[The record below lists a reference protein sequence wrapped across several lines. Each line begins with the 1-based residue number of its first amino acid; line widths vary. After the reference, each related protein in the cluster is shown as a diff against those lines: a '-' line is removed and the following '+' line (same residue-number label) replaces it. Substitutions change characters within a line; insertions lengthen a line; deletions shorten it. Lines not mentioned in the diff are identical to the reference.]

1 MNNSKKF
8 ANIILS
14 IVLVVTIILTILSS
28 IIRFSATNK
37 GIYLRL
43 LEDSNTY
50 SNVEQA
56 LSNKMVAILGNDISE
71 NLKESIIT
79 EEDIRKEANV
89 ALDCILSDLISGQA
103 NIPQIDTTIYKE
115 RIAEALNTLTGFE
128 AKIRSDKNLTS
139 SIQSNDM
146 CLTPINTVNSNDK
159 LIGEDMFNVH
169 NLNEDKN
176 NDLTLVNMASRAE
189 LEAQGRAM
197 LKEKGLTEEE
207 ARRKAAERGISEQD
221 VWNYLEENGYLDD
234 EPQSEES
241 SDSGVQKDEISDK
254 STDSSNSSNST
265 DSNETINNN
274 VQADKSNTS
283 NDNKNNETKVSKKR
297 IQEIVTSVLMDGNK
311 SFDEKVNE
319 ISSKLMEEAEKIINA
334 EMEKLNFS
342 KVINSN
348 EFNVAIKIT
357 SALYNNFYVL
367 LLLIVIICVL
377 IFFVNKESA
386 VNGLGIIGSS
396 VLVAGVIMSLIFG
409 YVYMSKVYTHIDIN
423 LNKAYFEPMFLQ
435 CAEYFSNILCA
446 SSIII
451 LFLGLII
458 NICTMKMKLT
468 RR

>member
-146 CLTPINTVNSNDK
+146 CLTPINTVNSNEK
-159 LIGEDMFNVH
+159 LIGESMFNIH
-169 NLNEDKN
+169 NLNENKN
-176 NDLTLVNMASRAE
+176 NDLILVNVATRAE

-283 NDNKNNETKVSKKR
+283 NDNKNNETKVSKKK

-311 SFDEKVNE
+311 NFDEKVNE

>member
-8 ANIILS
+8 TNIILS

-159 LIGEDMFNVH
+159 LIGESMFNIH
-169 NLNEDKN
+169 NLNENKN
-176 NDLTLVNMASRAE
+176 NDLILVNVATRAE

-221 VWNYLEENGYLDD
+221 VWNYLQENGYLD
-234 EPQSEES
+234 EESQNEES
-241 SDSGVQKDEISDK
+241 SDSGVQKDEVSDK
-254 STDSSNSSNST
+254 DADSSNSSNT
-265 DSNETINNN
+265 TNSNETINNN

-283 NDNKNNETKVSKKR
+283 NDNKNDETKVSKKK
-297 IQEIVTSVLMDGNK
+297 IQEIVTSVLMDDGKN
-311 SFDEKVNE
+311 FDEKVNE

-348 EFNVAIKIT
+348 EFKGAIKIT

-367 LLLIVIICVL
+367 LLLTLMICVL
-377 IFFVNKESA
+377 IFFVNKEYA
-386 VNGLGIIGSS
+386 VNGFVIIGNS

-435 CAEYFSNILCA
+435 CAEYFSKLLCA
-446 SSIII
+446 ISIII

-458 NICTMKMKLT
+458 NIFMMKIKLT

>member
-8 ANIILS
+8 TNIILS
-14 IVLVVTIILTILSS
+14 IILVVTIILTVLSS
-28 IIRFSATNK
+28 IIRFLATNK

-79 EEDIRKEANV
+79 EEDIRKEADTV
-89 ALDCILSDLISGQA
+89 LDCIISDLIRGQA
-103 NIPQIDTTIYKE
+103 NIPEIDTTIYKE
-115 RIAEALNTLTGFE
+115 RVAKALNTLTGFE
-128 AKIRSDKNLTS
+128 ATIKNDKNLTS

-146 CLTPINTVNSNDK
+146 CLTPINTVNSNEK
-159 LIGEDMFNVH
+159 LIGENMFNIN
-169 NLNEDKN
+169 NLNENKSN
-176 NDLTLVNMASRAE
+176 NLTLVNMASRAE

-221 VWNYLEENGYLDD
+221 VWNYLEENGYLD
-234 EPQSEES
+234 EESQSEES
-241 SDSGVQKDEISDK
+241 SDSGVQKDEVSDK

-319 ISSKLMEEAEKIINA
+319 ISSKLMEEAEKIINV

>member
-1 MNNSKKF
+1 MKKSKKF

-37 GIYLRL
+37 GVYLRL
-43 LEDSNTY
+43 LEESNTY

-79 EEDIRKEANV
+79 EEDIRKEADV
-89 ALDCILSDLISGQA
+89 VLDCVISDLISGQA
-103 NIPQIDTTIYKE
+103 NIPEIDTTIYKE
-115 RIAEALNTLTGFE
+115 RVAEALNTLTGFE

-139 SIQSNDM
+139 SVQSNDM

-159 LIGEDMFNVH
+159 LIGESMFNIH
-169 NLNEDKN
+169 NLNENKN
-176 NDLTLVNMASRAE
+176 NDLILVNVATRAE

-197 LKEKGLTEEE
+197 LKEKGMTEEE

-221 VWNYLEENGYLDD
+221 VWNYLEENGYLD
-234 EPQSEES
+234 EESQNEES
-241 SDSGVQKDEISDK
+241 SDSGVQKDEVSDK
-254 STDSSNSSNST
+254 DADSSNSSNT
-265 DSNETINNN
+265 TNSNETINNN

-311 SFDEKVNE
+311 NFDEKVNE

>member
-159 LIGEDMFNVH
+159 LIGESMFNIH
-169 NLNEDKN
+169 NLNENKN
-176 NDLTLVNMASRAE
+176 NDLILVNVATRAE

-197 LKEKGLTEEE
+197 LKEKGMTEEE

-221 VWNYLEENGYLDD
+221 VWNYLQENGYLD
-234 EPQSEES
+234 EESQNEES
-241 SDSGVQKDEISDK
+241 SDSGVQKDEVSDK
-254 STDSSNSSNST
+254 DADSSNSSNT
-265 DSNETINNN
+265 TNSNETINNN

-283 NDNKNNETKVSKKR
+283 NDNKNDETKVSKKK

-311 SFDEKVNE
+311 NFDEKVNE

>member
-14 IVLVVTIILTILSS
+14 IVLVVTIILTVLSS

-56 LSNKMVAILGNDISE
+56 LSNKMAAILGNDISE

-79 EEDIRKEANV
+79 EEDIRKEADV
-89 ALDCILSDLISGQA
+89 VLECVISDLISGQA
-103 NIPQIDTTIYKE
+103 NIPEIDTTIYKE
-115 RIAEALNTLTGFE
+115 RVAEALNTLTGFE
-128 AKIRSDKNLTS
+128 AKIRNDKNLTS
-139 SIQSNDM
+139 SIQNNDM
-146 CLTPINTVNSNDK
+146 CLTPINTINSNEK
-159 LIGEDMFNVH
+159 LIGENMFNVH
-169 NLNEDKN
+169 NLNENKS

-207 ARRKAAERGISEQD
+207 ARRKATERGISEQD
-221 VWNYLEENGYLDD
+221 VWNYLEENGYLD
-234 EPQSEES
+234 EESQNEES
-241 SDSGVQKDEISDK
+241 SDSGVQKDEVSDK
-254 STDSSNSSNST
+254 DADSSNSSNTT

-283 NDNKNNETKVSKKR
+283 NDNKNDETKVSKKK

-311 SFDEKVNE
+311 NFDEKVNE

-348 EFNVAIKIT
+348 EFNLAIKIT

-377 IFFVNKESA
+377 IFFVNKESV
-386 VNGLGIIGSS
+386 VNGLVIIGNS
-396 VLVAGVIMSLIFG
+396 VLAAGVIMSLIFG
-409 YVYMSKVYTHIDIN
+409 YVYMSKVYAHIDIN

-435 CAEYFSNILCA
+435 CAEYFSKLLCEI
-446 SSIII
+446 SIII

-458 NICTMKMKLT
+458 NIFMMKIKLT

>member
-1 MNNSKKF
+1 MKNSKKF

-14 IVLVVTIILTILSS
+14 IVLVFTIILTVLSG

-37 GIYLRL
+37 GIYLKL

-56 LSNKMVAILGNDISE
+56 LSNKMASILGNDISE

-79 EEDIRKEANV
+79 EEDIRKEADV
-89 ALDCILSDLISGQA
+89 VLDCVISDLISGQA

-115 RIAEALNTLTGFE
+115 RVAEALKTLTGFE
-128 AKIRSDKNLTS
+128 AKIKIDENLTS
-139 SIQSNDM
+139 NIQIKDI
-146 CLTPINTVNSNDK
+146 CLTPINAVNSKDQ
-159 LIGEDMFNVH
+159 LIGESMFNVS
-169 NLNEDKN
+169 NLNENRN
-176 NDLTLVNMASRAE
+176 NDLILVNMATRAE

-197 LKEKGLTEEE
+197 LKEKGMTEEE
-207 ARRKAAERGISEQD
+207 ARRKATERGISEQD

>member
-8 ANIILS
+8 TNIILS
-14 IVLVVTIILTILSS
+14 IILVVTIILTVLSS

-79 EEDIRKEANV
+79 EEDIRKEADTV
-89 ALDCILSDLISGQA
+89 LDCIISDLIRGQA
-103 NIPQIDTTIYKE
+103 NIPEIDTTIYKE
-115 RIAEALNTLTGFE
+115 RVAKALNTLTGFE
-128 AKIRSDKNLTS
+128 ATIKNDKNLTS

-146 CLTPINTVNSNDK
+146 CLTPINTVNSNEK
-159 LIGEDMFNVH
+159 LIGENMFNIN
-169 NLNEDKN
+169 NLNENKSN
-176 NDLTLVNMASRAE
+176 NLTLVNMASRAE
-189 LEAQGRAM
+189 LEAQGRSM

-221 VWNYLEENGYLDD
+221 VWNYLEENGYL
-234 EPQSEES
+234 EEESQSEES
-241 SDSGVQKDEISDK
+241 SDSGVQKDEVSDK
-254 STDSSNSSNST
+254 STDS
-265 DSNETINNN
+265 NEIINNN

-283 NDNKNNETKVSKKR
+283 NDNKNNETKVSKKK

-311 SFDEKVNE
+311 NFDEKVNE
-319 ISSKLMEEAEKIINA
+319 ISSRLMEEAEKIINA

-348 EFNVAIKIT
+348 EFNAAIKIT

-377 IFFVNKESA
+377 IFFVNKESV
-386 VNGLGIIGSS
+386 VNGLVIIGNS

>member
-8 ANIILS
+8 TNIILS
-14 IVLVVTIILTILSS
+14 IVLVVTIILTVLSS

-56 LSNKMVAILGNDISE
+56 LSNKMAAILGNDISE

-79 EEDIRKEANV
+79 EEDIRKEADV
-89 ALDCILSDLISGQA
+89 VLDCVISDLISGQA
-103 NIPQIDTTIYKE
+103 NIPEIDTTIYKE
-115 RIAEALNTLTGFE
+115 RVAEALNTLTGFE
-128 AKIRSDKNLTS
+128 AKIRNDKNLTS
-139 SIQSNDM
+139 SIQNNDM
-146 CLTPINTVNSNDK
+146 CLTPINTINSNEK
-159 LIGEDMFNVH
+159 LIGENMFNVH
-169 NLNEDKN
+169 NLKENKS

-221 VWNYLEENGYLDD
+221 VWNYLEENGYLD
-234 EPQSEES
+234 EES
-241 SDSGVQKDEISDK
+241 SDSGVQKDEVSDK
-254 STDSSNSSNST
+254 DADSSNSSNTT

-283 NDNKNNETKVSKKR
+283 NDNKNDETKVSKKK

-311 SFDEKVNE
+311 NFDEKVNE

-386 VNGLGIIGSS
+386 VNGFVIIGNS

-435 CAEYFSNILCA
+435 CAEYFSKLLCA
-446 SSIII
+446 ISIII

>member
-159 LIGEDMFNVH
+159 LIGESMFNIH
-169 NLNEDKN
+169 NLNENKN
-176 NDLTLVNMASRAE
+176 NDLILVNVATRAE

-197 LKEKGLTEEE
+197 LKEKGMTEEE

-221 VWNYLEENGYLDD
+221 VWNYLEENGYLD
-234 EPQSEES
+234 EESQNEES

-311 SFDEKVNE
+311 NFDEKVNE

>member
-8 ANIILS
+8 TNIILS
-14 IVLVVTIILTILSS
+14 IILVVTIILTVLSS

-79 EEDIRKEANV
+79 EEDIRKEADTV
-89 ALDCILSDLISGQA
+89 LDCIISDLIRGQA
-103 NIPQIDTTIYKE
+103 NIPEIDTTIYKE
-115 RIAEALNTLTGFE
+115 RVAKALNTLTGFE
-128 AKIRSDKNLTS
+128 ATIKNDKNLTS

-146 CLTPINTVNSNDK
+146 CLTPINTVNSNEK
-159 LIGEDMFNVH
+159 LIGENMFNIN
-169 NLNEDKN
+169 NLNENKSN
-176 NDLTLVNMASRAE
+176 NLTLVNMASRAE
-189 LEAQGRAM
+189 LEAQGRSM

-221 VWNYLEENGYLDD
+221 VWNYLEENGYLD
-234 EPQSEES
+234 EESQSEES
-241 SDSGVQKDEISDK
+241 SDSGVQKDEVSDK
-254 STDSSNSSNST
+254 STDS
-265 DSNETINNN
+265 NEIINNN

-283 NDNKNNETKVSKKR
+283 NDNKNNETKVSKKK

-311 SFDEKVNE
+311 NFDEKVNE
-319 ISSKLMEEAEKIINA
+319 ISSRLMEEAEKIINA

-348 EFNVAIKIT
+348 EFNAVIKIT

-377 IFFVNKESA
+377 IFFVNKESV
-386 VNGLGIIGSS
+386 VNGLVIIGNSI
-396 VLVAGVIMSLIFG
+396 LVAGVIMSLIFG

>member
-139 SIQSNDM
+139 SVQSNDM
-146 CLTPINTVNSNDK
+146 CLTPINTVNSNEK
-159 LIGEDMFNVH
+159 LIGENMFNVH
-169 NLNEDKN
+169 NLNENKN
-176 NDLTLVNMASRAE
+176 NDLALVNMASRAE

-221 VWNYLEENGYLDD
+221 VWNYLEENGYLD
-234 EPQSEES
+234 EESQSEES
-241 SDSGVQKDEISDK
+241 SDSGVQKDEVSDK

>member
-14 IVLVVTIILTILSS
+14 IILVVTIILTVLSS

-79 EEDIRKEANV
+79 EEDIRKEADTV
-89 ALDCILSDLISGQA
+89 LDCIISDLIKGEA
-103 NIPQIDTTIYKE
+103 NIPEIDTTIYKE
-115 RIAEALNTLTGFE
+115 RVAKALNTLTGFE
-128 AKIRSDKNLTS
+128 ATIKNDKNLTS

-146 CLTPINTVNSNDK
+146 CLTPINTVNSNEK
-159 LIGEDMFNVH
+159 LIGENMFNIN
-169 NLNEDKN
+169 NLNEN
-176 NDLTLVNMASRAE
+176 RSNDLTLVNMASRAE
-189 LEAQGRAM
+189 LEAQGRSM

-221 VWNYLEENGYLDD
+221 VWNYLEENGYLD
-234 EPQSEES
+234 EESQSEES
-241 SDSGVQKDEISDK
+241 SDSGVQKDEVSDK

-274 VQADKSNTS
+274 VQADKSNAN

-311 SFDEKVNE
+311 NFDEKVNE

-348 EFNVAIKIT
+348 EFNAAIKIT

-367 LLLIVIICVL
+367 LLLIVIMCVL
-377 IFFVNKESA
+377 IFFVNKESV
-386 VNGLGIIGSS
+386 VNGLVIIGNSI
-396 VLVAGVIMSLIFG
+396 LAAGVIMSLIFG

-435 CAEYFSNILCA
+435 CAEYFSKLLCA
-446 SSIII
+446 ISIII

-458 NICTMKMKLT
+458 NIFMMKIKLT

>member
-1 MNNSKKF
+1 
-8 ANIILS
+8 
-14 IVLVVTIILTILSS
+14 
-28 IIRFSATNK
+28 
-37 GIYLRL
+37 
-43 LEDSNTY
+43 
-50 SNVEQA
+50 
-56 LSNKMVAILGNDISE
+56 
-71 NLKESIIT
+71 
-79 EEDIRKEANV
+79 
-89 ALDCILSDLISGQA
+89 
-103 NIPQIDTTIYKE
+103 
-115 RIAEALNTLTGFE
+115 
-128 AKIRSDKNLTS
+128 
-139 SIQSNDM
+139 M
-146 CLTPINTVNSNDK
+146 CLTPINTVNSNEK
-159 LIGEDMFNVH
+159 LIGENMFNVH
-169 NLNEDKN
+169 NLNENKN
-176 NDLTLVNMASRAE
+176 NDLALVNMASRAE

-221 VWNYLEENGYLDD
+221 VWNYLEENGYLD
-234 EPQSEES
+234 EESQSEES
-241 SDSGVQKDEISDK
+241 SDSGVQKDEVSDK

-265 DSNETINNN
+265 DSDETINNN

>member
-37 GIYLRL
+37 GVYLRL
-43 LEDSNTY
+43 LEESNTY

-79 EEDIRKEANV
+79 EEDIRKEADV
-89 ALDCILSDLISGQA
+89 VLDCVISDLISGQA
-103 NIPQIDTTIYKE
+103 NIPEIDTTIYKE
-115 RIAEALNTLTGFE
+115 RVAEALNTLTGFE

-139 SIQSNDM
+139 SVQSNDM

-159 LIGEDMFNVH
+159 LIGESMFNIH
-169 NLNEDKN
+169 NLNENKN
-176 NDLTLVNMASRAE
+176 NDLILVNVATRAE

-197 LKEKGLTEEE
+197 LKEKGMTEEE

-221 VWNYLEENGYLDD
+221 VWNYLEENGYLD
-234 EPQSEES
+234 EESQNEES
-241 SDSGVQKDEISDK
+241 SDSGVQKDEVSDK
-254 STDSSNSSNST
+254 DADSSNSSNT
-265 DSNETINNN
+265 TNSNETINNN

-311 SFDEKVNE
+311 NFDEKVNE

>member
-37 GIYLRL
+37 GLYLRL

-50 SNVEQA
+50 SNAEQA

-159 LIGEDMFNVH
+159 LIGESMFNIH
-169 NLNEDKN
+169 NLNENKN
-176 NDLTLVNMASRAE
+176 NDLILVNVATRAE

-221 VWNYLEENGYLDD
+221 VWNYLEENGYLD
-234 EPQSEES
+234 EESQNEES
-241 SDSGVQKDEISDK
+241 SDSGVQKDEVSDK
-254 STDSSNSSNST
+254 DADSSNSSNT
-265 DSNETINNN
+265 TNSNETINNN

-283 NDNKNNETKVSKKR
+283 NDNKNDETKV
-297 IQEIVTSVLMDGNK
+297 
-311 SFDEKVNE
+311 
-319 ISSKLMEEAEKIINA
+319 
-334 EMEKLNFS
+334 
-342 KVINSN
+342 
-348 EFNVAIKIT
+348 
-357 SALYNNFYVL
+357 
-367 LLLIVIICVL
+367 
-377 IFFVNKESA
+377 
-386 VNGLGIIGSS
+386 
-396 VLVAGVIMSLIFG
+396 
-409 YVYMSKVYTHIDIN
+409 
-423 LNKAYFEPMFLQ
+423 
-435 CAEYFSNILCA
+435 
-446 SSIII
+446 
-451 LFLGLII
+451 
-458 NICTMKMKLT
+458 
-468 RR
+468 

>member
-8 ANIILS
+8 TNIILS
-14 IVLVVTIILTILSS
+14 IILVVTIILTVLSS

-79 EEDIRKEANV
+79 EEDIRKEADTV
-89 ALDCILSDLISGQA
+89 LDCIISDLIRGQA
-103 NIPQIDTTIYKE
+103 NIPEIDTTIYKE
-115 RIAEALNTLTGFE
+115 RVAKALNTLTGFE
-128 AKIRSDKNLTS
+128 ATIKNDKNLTS

-146 CLTPINTVNSNDK
+146 CLTPINTVNSNEK
-159 LIGEDMFNVH
+159 LIGENMFNIN
-169 NLNEDKN
+169 NLNENRSN
-176 NDLTLVNMASRAE
+176 NLTLVNMASRAE
-189 LEAQGRAM
+189 LEAQGRSM

-221 VWNYLEENGYLDD
+221 VWNYLEENGYLD
-234 EPQSEES
+234 EESQSEES
-241 SDSGVQKDEISDK
+241 SDSGVQKDEVSDK
-254 STDSSNSSNST
+254 STDS
-265 DSNETINNN
+265 NEIINNN

-283 NDNKNNETKVSKKR
+283 NDNKNNETKVSKKK

-311 SFDEKVNE
+311 NFDEKVNE
-319 ISSKLMEEAEKIINA
+319 ISSRLMEEAEKIINA

-348 EFNVAIKIT
+348 EFNAVIKIT

-377 IFFVNKESA
+377 IFFVNKESV
-386 VNGLGIIGSS
+386 VNGLVIIGNSI
-396 VLVAGVIMSLIFG
+396 LVAGVIMSLIFG

>member
-159 LIGEDMFNVH
+159 LIGESMFNIH
-169 NLNEDKN
+169 NLNENKN
-176 NDLTLVNMASRAE
+176 NDLILVNVATRAE

-221 VWNYLEENGYLDD
+221 VWNYLEENGYLD
-234 EPQSEES
+234 EESQSEES
-241 SDSGVQKDEISDK
+241 SDSGVQKDEVSDK

>member
-159 LIGEDMFNVH
+159 LIGENMFNVH
-169 NLNEDKN
+169 NLNENKN
-176 NDLTLVNMASRAE
+176 NDLALVNMASRAE

-221 VWNYLEENGYLDD
+221 VWNYLEENGYLD
-234 EPQSEES
+234 EESQSEES
-241 SDSGVQKDEISDK
+241 SDSGVQKDEVSDK

-311 SFDEKVNE
+311 NFDEKVNE

>member
-8 ANIILS
+8 TNIILS
-14 IVLVVTIILTILSS
+14 IILVVTIILTVLSS

-79 EEDIRKEANV
+79 EEDIRKEADTV
-89 ALDCILSDLISGQA
+89 LDCIISDLIRGQA
-103 NIPQIDTTIYKE
+103 NIPEIDTTIYKE
-115 RIAEALNTLTGFE
+115 RVAKALNTLTGFE
-128 AKIRSDKNLTS
+128 ATIKNDKNLTS

-146 CLTPINTVNSNDK
+146 CLTPINTVNSNEK
-159 LIGEDMFNVH
+159 LIGENMFNIN
-169 NLNEDKN
+169 NLNENKSN
-176 NDLTLVNMASRAE
+176 NLTLVNMASRAE
-189 LEAQGRAM
+189 LEAQGRSM

-221 VWNYLEENGYLDD
+221 VWNYLEENGYLD
-234 EPQSEES
+234 EESQSEES
-241 SDSGVQKDEISDK
+241 SDSGVQKDEVSDK
-254 STDSSNSSNST
+254 STDS
-265 DSNETINNN
+265 NEIINNN

-283 NDNKNNETKVSKKR
+283 NDNKNNETKVSKKK

-311 SFDEKVNE
+311 NFDEKVNE
-319 ISSKLMEEAEKIINA
+319 ISSRLMEEAEKIINA

-348 EFNVAIKIT
+348 EFNAAIKIT

-377 IFFVNKESA
+377 IFFVNKESV
-386 VNGLGIIGSS
+386 VNGLVIIGNS

>member
-1 MNNSKKF
+1 MKKSKKF

-14 IVLVVTIILTILSS
+14 IVLVFTIILTVLSG

-37 GIYLRL
+37 GIYLKL

-159 LIGEDMFNVH
+159 LIGESMFNIH
-169 NLNEDKN
+169 NLNENKN
-176 NDLTLVNMASRAE
+176 NDLILVNVATRAE

-197 LKEKGLTEEE
+197 LKEKGMTEEE

-221 VWNYLEENGYLDD
+221 VWNYLEENGYLD
-234 EPQSEES
+234 EESQNEES
-241 SDSGVQKDEISDK
+241 SDSGVQKDEVSDK
-254 STDSSNSSNST
+254 DADSSNSSNT
-265 DSNETINNN
+265 TNSNETINNN

-311 SFDEKVNE
+311 NFDEKVNE

>member
-146 CLTPINTVNSNDK
+146 CLTPINTVNSNEK
-159 LIGEDMFNVH
+159 LIGENMFNVH
-169 NLNEDKN
+169 NLNENKN
-176 NDLTLVNMASRAE
+176 NDLALVNMASRAE

-221 VWNYLEENGYLDD
+221 VWNYLEENGYLD
-234 EPQSEES
+234 EESQSEES
-241 SDSGVQKDEISDK
+241 SDSGVQKDEVSDK

>member
-8 ANIILS
+8 TNIILS
-14 IVLVVTIILTILSS
+14 IILVVTIILTVLSS

-50 SNVEQA
+50 SDIEQA

-79 EEDIRKEANV
+79 EEDIRKEADTV
-89 ALDCILSDLISGQA
+89 LDCIISDLIKGEA
-103 NIPQIDTTIYKE
+103 NIPEIDTTIYKE
-115 RIAEALNTLTGFE
+115 RVAKALNTLTGFE
-128 AKIRSDKNLTS
+128 ATIKNDKNLTS
-139 SIQSNDM
+139 SIQINEI
-146 CLTPINTVNSNDK
+146 CLTPINTVNSNEK
-159 LIGEDMFNVH
+159 LIGENMFNVH
-169 NLNEDKN
+169 NLNENKN
-176 NDLTLVNMASRAE
+176 NNLILVNVASRAE

-221 VWNYLEENGYLDD
+221 VWNYLDENGYLD
-234 EPQSEES
+234 EESKSEES
-241 SDSGVQKDEISDK
+241 LDSRVQKDESSDK
-254 STDSSNSSNST
+254 DVDSSSSLNGT
-265 DSNETINNN
+265 DSNGIINNN
-274 VQADKSNTS
+274 VQADNTN
-283 NDNKNNETKVSKKR
+283 NDNKNDETKVSKKK
-297 IQEIVTSVLMDGNK
+297 IQEIVTSIFIDDNK
-311 SFDEKVNE
+311 NFDEKVSA

-348 EFNVAIKIT
+348 EFNAAIKII

-367 LLLIVIICVL
+367 LLLMVMICVL
-377 IFFVNKESA
+377 IFFVNKESV
-386 VNGLGIIGSS
+386 VNGLIIIGNS
-396 VLVAGVIMSLIFG
+396 VLAVGVIMSLIFG
-409 YVYMSKVYTHIDIN
+409 YVYMSKVYAHIDIN
-423 LNKAYFEPMFLQ
+423 LNKAYFEPMFLE
-435 CAEYFSNILCA
+435 CAEYFSKLLCA
-446 SSIII
+446 ISIII

-458 NICTMKMKLT
+458 NIFMMKLKLT

>member
-1 MNNSKKF
+1 
-8 ANIILS
+8 
-14 IVLVVTIILTILSS
+14 
-28 IIRFSATNK
+28 
-37 GIYLRL
+37 
-43 LEDSNTY
+43 
-50 SNVEQA
+50 
-56 LSNKMVAILGNDISE
+56 
-71 NLKESIIT
+71 
-79 EEDIRKEANV
+79 
-89 ALDCILSDLISGQA
+89 
-103 NIPQIDTTIYKE
+103 
-115 RIAEALNTLTGFE
+115 
-128 AKIRSDKNLTS
+128 
-139 SIQSNDM
+139 M
-146 CLTPINTVNSNDK
+146 CLTPINTVNSNEK
-159 LIGEDMFNVH
+159 LIGENMFNIN
-169 NLNEDKN
+169 NLNENKSN
-176 NDLTLVNMASRAE
+176 NLTLVNMASRAE
-189 LEAQGRAM
+189 LEAQGRSM

-221 VWNYLEENGYLDD
+221 VWNYLEENGYLD
-234 EPQSEES
+234 EESQSEES
-241 SDSGVQKDEISDK
+241 SDSGVQKDEVSDK
-254 STDSSNSSNST
+254 STDS
-265 DSNETINNN
+265 NEIINNN

-283 NDNKNNETKVSKKR
+283 NDNKNNEIKVSKKK

-311 SFDEKVNE
+311 NFDEKVNE
-319 ISSKLMEEAEKIINA
+319 ISSRLMEEAEKIINA

-348 EFNVAIKIT
+348 EFNAAIKIT

-377 IFFVNKESA
+377 IFFVNKESV
-386 VNGLGIIGSS
+386 VNGLVIIGNS

>member
-14 IVLVVTIILTILSS
+14 IVLVVTIILTVLSS

-56 LSNKMVAILGNDISE
+56 LSNKMAAILGNDISE

-79 EEDIRKEANV
+79 EEDIRKEADV
-89 ALDCILSDLISGQA
+89 VLDCVISDLISGQA
-103 NIPQIDTTIYKE
+103 NIPEIDTTIYKE
-115 RIAEALNTLTGFE
+115 RVAEALNTLTGFE

-146 CLTPINTVNSNDK
+146 CLTPINTVNSNEK
-159 LIGEDMFNVH
+159 LIGENMFNVH
-169 NLNEDKN
+169 NLNENKN
-176 NDLTLVNMASRAE
+176 NDLALVNMASRAE

-207 ARRKAAERGISEQD
+207 ARKKAAERGISEQD
-221 VWNYLEENGYLDD
+221 VWNYLEENGYLD
-234 EPQSEES
+234 EESQSEES
-241 SDSGVQKDEISDK
+241 SDSGVQKDEVSDK

-283 NDNKNNETKVSKKR
+283 NDNKNNETKVSKKK

-311 SFDEKVNE
+311 NFDEKVNE

-386 VNGLGIIGSS
+386 VNGLVIIGNS

>member
-8 ANIILS
+8 TNIILS
-14 IVLVVTIILTILSS
+14 IVLVVTIILTVLSS

-79 EEDIRKEANV
+79 EEDIRKEADV
-89 ALDCILSDLISGQA
+89 VLDCVISDLISGQA
-103 NIPQIDTTIYKE
+103 NIPEIDTTIYKE

-159 LIGEDMFNVH
+159 LIGESMFNIH
-169 NLNEDKN
+169 NLNENKN
-176 NDLTLVNMASRAE
+176 NDLILVNVATRAE

-197 LKEKGLTEEE
+197 LKEKGMTEEE

-221 VWNYLEENGYLDD
+221 VWNYLQENGYLD
-234 EPQSEES
+234 EESQSEES

-283 NDNKNNETKVSKKR
+283 NDNKNNETKVSKKK

-311 SFDEKVNE
+311 NFDEKVNE

>member
-146 CLTPINTVNSNDK
+146 CLTPINTVNSNEK
-159 LIGEDMFNVH
+159 LIGEYMFNVH
-169 NLNEDKN
+169 NLNENKN
-176 NDLTLVNMASRAE
+176 NDLALVNMASRAE

-221 VWNYLEENGYLDD
+221 VWNYLEENGYLD
-234 EPQSEES
+234 EESQSEES
-241 SDSGVQKDEISDK
+241 SDSGVQKDEVSDK

-283 NDNKNNETKVSKKR
+283 NDNETKVSKKR